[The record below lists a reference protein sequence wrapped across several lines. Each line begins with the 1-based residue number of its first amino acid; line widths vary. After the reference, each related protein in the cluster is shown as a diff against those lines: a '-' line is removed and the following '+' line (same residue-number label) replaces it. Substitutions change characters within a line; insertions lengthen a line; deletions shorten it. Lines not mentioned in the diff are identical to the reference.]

1 MTFYQSLIEPA
12 SSHCY
17 GRTRN
22 TYLKKDL
29 GTKGVKGE
37 DLNKTLI
44 SSHQIEGFGRGLK
57 PAVLAASKGGVA
69 PSPHLP
75 KSPSPQVFLSRI
87 LQGLTELFEKR
98 THPKAFPKHICWN

>member
-57 PAVLAASKGGVA
+57 PAVLAAPKGSVA
-69 PSPHLP
+69 PSHLVP
-75 KSPSPQVFLSRI
+75 KAPSPQVFLVS
-87 LQGLTELFEKR
+87 T
-98 THPKAFPKHICWN
+98 

>member
-12 SSHCY
+12 SNHSY
-17 GRTRN
+17 GRTCSIC
-22 TYLKKDL
+22 LKKDL

-57 PAVLAASKGGVA
+57 PASLAASKGGVA
-69 PSPHLP
+69 PSLLVP
-75 KSPSPQVFLSRI
+75 KAFSPQVFLVS
-87 LQGLTELFEKR
+87 T
-98 THPKAFPKHICWN
+98 